1 MTDFLII
8 GIMLGLSAGFAPG
21 PLLTLVI
28 SESLQ
33 HGVRSGVKVALAPVI
48 TDLPIILLA
57 LLVTSRLSGF
67 KSGLGAIS
75 LAGAVFIFYTGYE
88 NMRTKAVEVSV
99 QNEPPKSL
107 LKGVAVNILSP
118 YPYLFWISVGVP
130 YMNRAINIGEWA
142 LAAFIGGFYLS
153 LVGAKILLALAV
165 GRSRTFLSGNIYL
178 YTLRFLGA
186 LLCLFALMLFC
197 DGAKLLGLF

>member
-8 GIMLGLSAGFAPG
+8 GITLGLSAGFAPG

-57 LLVTSRLSGF
+57 LLVISGLSGF
-67 KSGLGAIS
+67 KNGLGAIS

-107 LKGVAVNILSP
+107 LKGVVANLLSP

-130 YMNRAINIGEWA
+130 YMNRALNIGEWA
-142 LAAFIGGFYLS
+142 LAAFIGGFYIS
-153 LVGAKILLALAV
+153 LVGTKILLALAV

-186 LLCLFALMLFC
+186 LLCVFALMLFR
-197 DGAKLLGLF
+197 DGTKLLGLF